1 MVVKQFHE
9 IWVWI
14 WNWNYMLSST
24 VLIRIKKVINHD
36 VNNFMIL
43 EQLICKKGAVT
54 LSFVNMKISAE
65 VIHDY

>member
-1 MVVKQFHE
+1 
-9 IWVWI
+9 
-14 WNWNYMLSST
+14 MLFSN